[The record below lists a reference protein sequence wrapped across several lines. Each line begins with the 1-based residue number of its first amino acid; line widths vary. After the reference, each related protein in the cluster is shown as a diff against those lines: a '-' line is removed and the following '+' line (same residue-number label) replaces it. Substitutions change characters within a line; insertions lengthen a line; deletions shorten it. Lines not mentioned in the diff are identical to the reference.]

1 MKAYSEYFEKGL
13 TYLEYQELAKQLLS
27 ENKTSGLNQSQEMVD
42 FSKLNIHRVER
53 ILKKGEILATTQQS
67 IQEITEP
74 KYILAI
80 SEFWCGDAAQN
91 LPWIYLMVKDN
102 PAIQFRVV
110 FRDENP
116 ELMEAFLTN
125 GSKSIPKVIL
135 LNSEMEVC
143 GTWGPRPGPAQ
154 NLILENKTTQA
165 LSKDDLHKKLH
176 LWYAQNEGKEI
187 QSEFCSLLE
196 RCTKSYI

>member
-1 MKAYSEYFEKGL
+1 MKDFAECFEKGL
-13 TYLEYQELAKQLLS
+13 NYPEYQELAKKLLS
-27 ENKTSGLNQSQEMVD
+27 ENKTSGNNQSQEMVD

-53 ILKKGEILATTQQS
+53 ILKKGSISLETQAA
-67 IQEITEP
+67 IQAIDSP
-74 KYILAI
+74 SYILAI

-102 PAIQFRVV
+102 PAIQFRIV

-116 ELMEAFLTN
+116 ELMDAFLTN

-135 LNSEMEVC
+135 LNAEREVC
-143 GTWGPRPGPAQ
+143 GTWGPRPSTAQ
-154 NLILENKTTQA
+154 NLILENKMTNA
-165 LSKDDLHKKLH
+165 LTKDDLHKKLH
-176 LWYAQNEGKEI
+176 LWYAQNEGQEI

-196 RCTKSYI
+196 RCTKAYI